1 MLSTYGN
8 EYIVWREPL
17 RSRTM
22 TSEEVMWHLLYSRA
36 VNHIA
41 HVRVIHEYELKK
53 IIENIMFVTET
64 EK

>member
-53 IIENIMFVTET
+53 
-64 EK
+64 